1 MAVVSPGVWSRRTTT
16 RTLSFSVAS
25 TGTMFPSCSRR
36 SPFGRQ
42 RSGGWRSIISGG
54 RRQSHAC
61 LIRDFID
68 LRLGGIISIKLLA
81 SRYALVLLLLIH
93 LMPLV
98 LGDEISK
105 QTEIEWTLLYI
116 LLIPLAIGV
125 CLGCCHAFLTNEDD
139 RRQNGGLPEC
149 GTCLSKCITETCAV
163 VCSSFCQ

>member
-1 MAVVSPGVWSRRTTT
+1 MVGEGNRMPA
-16 RTLSFSVAS
+16 LLE
-25 TGTMFPSCSRR
+25 
-36 SPFGRQ
+36 
-42 RSGGWRSIISGG
+42 I
-54 RRQSHAC
+54 
-61 LIRDFID
+61 FID

-81 SRYALVLLLLIH
+81 SPSAIVLLFLIANH
-93 LMPLV
+93 LMPFV
-98 LGDEISK
+98 LGDSTSK
-105 QTEIEWTLLYI
+105 QVEIESTFLYI